1 MSTKRLG
8 PWQPQTLEERIDR
21 LESLAAIRQVVM
33 RYGLM
38 VDSRNLDGLAELF
51 EPNLRMGKELYGRHL
66 MREWMAN
73 ALSKFQD
80 SVHFVGNHIIDFDDA
95 DNARGVVYCHDELD
109 RRAEGHWEWGKI
121 QYWDRY
127 VRIDGEWYFK
137 FRNFNRWYIV
147 DALERPSHGAGVAPG
162 TGGMPAGQLPDKFET
177 WEQFWDEVGDYRG
190 A

>member
-1 MSTKRLG
+1 MSHLG
-8 PWQPQTLEERIDR
+8 PWQPATAEERLDR
-21 LESLAAIRQVVM
+21 LESLAEIQQLAA
-33 RYGLM
+33 RYALAL
-38 VDSRNLDGLAELF
+38 DSRDMDMMVSLF
-51 EPNLRMGKELYGRHL
+51 SPDVRVGREERGRAALRAWFVTTLSEPKV
-66 MREWMAN
+66 
-73 ALSKFQD
+73 
-80 SVHFVGNHIIDFDDA
+80 SVHFVGNHIVDFDDA
-95 DNARGVVYCHDELD
+95 DHARGVVYCHDELD
-109 RRAEGHWEWGKI
+109 RRAEGRWEQGKI